1 MKNNIFCIDLT
12 KFNYEK
18 LKEVSVKFIIK
29 ESVLVENKN
38 QGFVNL
44 FLDNNS
50 GIIVAFTTKKDRER
64 VIYTDVYDKMLLGIA
79 PLEIVKEPV
88 QLELELDSVL
98 EKIYKYGIDSLSILE
113 KDFLDK
119 LSK

>member
-12 KFNYEK
+12 KFNFEK
-18 LKEVSVKFIIK
+18 LKEVSVKFNIK
-29 ESVLVENKN
+29 ESVLVENKK
-38 QGFVNL
+38 QGFVKL

-64 VIYTDVYDKMLLGIA
+64 VIYTDVYDKMLLGID

-88 QLELELDSVL
+88 QLELDSVL
-98 EKIYKYGIDSLSILE
+98 EKITKYGIDSLNKNE
-113 KDFLDK
+113 KEFLDN